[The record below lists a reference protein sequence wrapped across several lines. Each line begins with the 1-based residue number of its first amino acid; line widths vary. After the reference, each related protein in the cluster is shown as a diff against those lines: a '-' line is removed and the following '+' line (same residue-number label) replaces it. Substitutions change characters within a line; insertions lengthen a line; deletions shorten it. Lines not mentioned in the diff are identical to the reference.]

1 MLDRLSQLAPREM
14 RRAWMTAFGNAK
26 LDRRST
32 VEERDLPDLGRRKT
46 PIGFV
51 Q

>member
-1 MLDRLSQLAPREM
+1 M
-14 RRAWMTAFGNAK
+14 RRAWMTALGNAK
-26 LDRRST
+26 LDGRYA
-32 VEERDLPDLGRRKT
+32 VEVRDLPDLGRRRS